1 MAASPRRPRGS
12 PSDLYQEVT
21 DRMVAMIEAGAA
33 PWRKPWTT
41 PRLPGVPA
49 LPINAVTGQSYHGI
63 NVLMLLPLSMLF
75 GDPRWCSYRQAETR
89 GWQVRHGERG
99 TPICFYKLLEIL
111 PEDRAD
117 LRGMVDDGEEGM
129 RTIPLLRR
137 STVFHASQIDGI
149 PSLEEAYGAGE
160 PLPEAVWDG
169 EAHLEALLARSGAT
183 IDHRGYRAYY
193 QPSEDR
199 IVLPPRARFPS
210 AEAYYG
216 TAFHELGHWTGH
228 EQRLNRPFSF
238 NRSAPDYAREELRA
252 ELASAFLNAEL
263 GCHHDLEEHAAY
275 LAIYLDLLR
284 QDKKEIFRAAK
295 DAQAIADLILDRH
308 PRLRLE
314 QGVAVPRTEASE
326 PGEPGSD
333 SVAAPVDA
341 DAPIRTIEAVR
352 IVHQRLIHG
361 ALRDVIQ
368 RGDEEGYLGQL
379 IRDCNAVIPPSRA
392 MPSVPSRERP
402 SPASRRTEYMS
413 APTSGGR

>member
-1 MAASPRRPRGS
+1 MATSTRRARGS
-12 PSDLYQEVT
+12 QPDLYQAVT
-21 DRMVAMIEAGAA
+21 DRIVAMIEAGAA

-49 LPINAVTGQSYHGI
+49 LPVNAITGQSYHGI

-111 PEDRAD
+111 PEDRED
-117 LRGMVDDGEEGM
+117 LRGILDDGDEGM

-137 STVFHASQIDGI
+137 STVFHVSQIEGI
-149 PSLEEAYGAGE
+149 PTLEEAYGVGE
-160 PLPEAVWDG
+160 PLPEAAWDG

-183 IDHRGYRAYY
+183 IDHRGYCAYY

-199 IVLPPRARFPS
+199 IVLPPRVRFPS

-228 EQRLNRPFSF
+228 ERRLNRPFSF
-238 NRSAPDYAREELRA
+238 DRGAPDYAREELRA

-263 GCHHDLEEHAAY
+263 GCQHDLDEHAAY
-275 LAIYLDLLR
+275 LAMYLDLLR

-314 QGVAVPRTEASE
+314 QGVAVLRTESSE
-326 PGEPGSD
+326 PGD

-341 DAPIRTIEAVR
+341 EAPLRTVDDVL
-352 IVHQRLIHG
+352 IVHQRLISG
-361 ALRDVIQ
+361 ALREVLR
-368 RGDEEGYLGQL
+368 RGDDEGYLGRL
-379 IRDCNAVIPPSRA
+379 IHDLDTTLSLSIAPTVS
-392 MPSVPSRERP
+392 
-402 SPASRRTEYMS
+402 S
-413 APTSGGR
+413 APMALRLLRRSDRTLMPVPGGG

>member
-1 MAASPRRPRGS
+1 
-12 PSDLYQEVT
+12 
-21 DRMVAMIEAGAA
+21 MVAMIEAGAA

-183 IDHRGYRAYY
+183 IDHRGSRACY
-193 QPSEDR
+193 QPGEDR
-199 IVLPPRARFPS
+199 IVLP
-210 AEAYYG
+210 
-216 TAFHELGHWTGH
+216 
-228 EQRLNRPFSF
+228 
-238 NRSAPDYAREELRA
+238 
-252 ELASAFLNAEL
+252 
-263 GCHHDLEEHAAY
+263 
-275 LAIYLDLLR
+275 
-284 QDKKEIFRAAK
+284 RAAVSP
-295 DAQAIADLILDRH
+295 A
-308 PRLRLE
+308 PR
-314 QGVAVPRTEASE
+314 RT
-326 PGEPGSD
+326 
-333 SVAAPVDA
+333 AAP
-341 DAPIRTIEAVR
+341 
-352 IVHQRLIHG
+352 
-361 ALRDVIQ
+361 
-368 RGDEEGYLGQL
+368 
-379 IRDCNAVIPPSRA
+379 PS
-392 MPSVPSRERP
+392 
-402 SPASRRTEYMS
+402 
-413 APTSGGR
+413 TS

>member
-1 MAASPRRPRGS
+1 MATSTRRARGS
-12 PSDLYQEVT
+12 QPDLYQAVT
-21 DRMVAMIEAGAA
+21 DRIVAMIEAGAA

-49 LPINAVTGQSYHGI
+49 LPVNAVTGQSYHGI

-75 GDPRWCSYRQAETR
+75 SDPRWCSYRQAETR

-111 PEDRAD
+111 PEDRED
-117 LRGMVDDGEEGM
+117 LRGILDDGDEGM

-137 STVFHASQIDGI
+137 STVFHASQIEGI
-149 PSLEEAYGAGE
+149 PTLEEAYGVGE
-160 PLPEAVWDG
+160 PLPEAAWDG

-183 IDHRGYRAYY
+183 IDHRGYCAYY

-199 IVLPPRARFPS
+199 IVLPPRVRFPS

-228 EQRLNRPFSF
+228 ERRLNRPFSF
-238 NRSAPDYAREELRA
+238 DRGAPDYAREELRA

-263 GCHHDLEEHAAY
+263 GCPHDLDEHAAY
-275 LAIYLDLLR
+275 LTMYLELLR

-314 QGVAVPRTEASE
+314 QGVAVPRTGSLE
-326 PGEPGSD
+326 PDGLMPD
-333 SVAAPVDA
+333 TA
-341 DAPIRTIEAVR
+341 DPPAPIRNFDDLLIAY
-352 IVHQRLIHG
+352 QRLIGG
-361 ALRDVIQ
+361 ALREVVR
-368 RGDEEGYLGQL
+368 RGDDEGSLGRL
-379 IRDCNAVIPPSRA
+379 VRDLEAALPV
-392 MPSVPSRERP
+392 
-402 SPASRRTEYMS
+402 SPAVAAALPEKALLGLSRRS
-413 APTSGGR
+413 NRVHGPVLAWG

>member
-1 MAASPRRPRGS
+1 MAASTRRTRGS

-21 DRMVAMIEAGAA
+21 DRIIAMIEAGAA

-41 PRLPGVPA
+41 PRLPSVPA
-49 LPINAVTGQSYHGI
+49 LPSNAVTGQSYHGI

-75 GDPRWCSYRQAETR
+75 GDPRWCSYRQAEAR

-111 PEDRAD
+111 PEDRED
-117 LRGMVDDGEEGM
+117 LRGMVDEGEEGR

-137 STVFHASQIDGI
+137 STVFHASQIEGI
-149 PSLEEAYGAGE
+149 PTLEEAYGAGE

-169 EAHLEALLARSGAT
+169 ETHLEALLARSGAT

-199 IVLPPRARFPS
+199 IVLPPRARFLS

-228 EQRLNRPFSF
+228 ERRLNRPFSF

-263 GCHHDLEEHAAY
+263 GCHHDLDEHAAY

-284 QDKKEIFRAAK
+284 RDKKEIFRAAK

-314 QGVAVPRTEASE
+314 QGVVVPRTEASE
-326 PGEPGSD
+326 PGD

-341 DAPIRTIEAVR
+341 NAPLSTVEEVR
-352 IVHQRLIHG
+352 IVHQRLISG
-361 ALRDVIQ
+361 ALQEVLR
-368 RGDEEGYLGQL
+368 RGADEGYLGRL
-379 IRDCNAVIPPSRA
+379 IRDLNAVILPS
-392 MPSVPSRERP
+392 MTVPSVTSRERP
-402 SPASRRTEYMS
+402 YPASRRKEPVS
-413 APTSGGR
+413 APTPGSR

>member
-1 MAASPRRPRGS
+1 MTASCRGGRGS
-12 PSDLYQEVT
+12 RPDLYQEVT
-21 DRMVAMIEAGAA
+21 DRIVAMIEAGAA

-49 LPINAVTGQSYHGI
+49 LPVNAVTRQTYHGI
-63 NVLMLLPLSMLF
+63 NVLMLLPLSLVG

-111 PEDRAD
+111 PADRAD
-117 LRGMVDDGEEGM
+117 LSGILDEGDEGM

-137 STVFHASQIDGI
+137 STVFHASQIDGM
-149 PSLEEAYGAGE
+149 PTLEEAYGADQS
-160 PLPEAVWDG
+160 LPEAAWDA
-169 EAHLEALLARSGAT
+169 EARLEALLVRSGAM
-183 IDHRGYRAYY
+183 IEHRGARACY
-193 QPSEDR
+193 QPGADR
-199 IVLPPRARFPS
+199 IILPLRGRFPS

-228 EQRLNRPFSF
+228 ERRLNRPFSF
-238 NRSAPDYAREELRA
+238 NQGAPDYAREELRA

-263 GCHHDLEEHAAY
+263 GCQHDLDEHAAY
-275 LAIYLDLLR
+275 LAMYLDLLR

-314 QGVAVPRTEASE
+314 QGVAVPRTGSPE
-326 PGEPGSD
+326 PGE

-341 DAPIRTIEAVR
+341 DASIRTGDDVWIL
-352 IVHQRLIHG
+352 HQRLISG
-361 ALRDVIQ
+361 ALREVIR
-368 RGDEEGYLGQL
+368 RGDDEGCLGRL
-379 IRDCNAVIPPSRA
+379 LRDLEVVIPPSTVWPA
-392 MPSVPSRERP
+392 APAERTLRY
-402 SPASRRTEYMS
+402 PARRPDQ
-413 APTSGGR
+413 APAPVLRHG